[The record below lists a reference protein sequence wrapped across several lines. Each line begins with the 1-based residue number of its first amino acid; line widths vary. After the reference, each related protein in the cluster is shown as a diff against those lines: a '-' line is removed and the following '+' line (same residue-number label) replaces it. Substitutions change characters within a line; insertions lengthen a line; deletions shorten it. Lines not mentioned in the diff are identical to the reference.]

1 MAVESMDLKVDMKQR
16 LLEAL
21 KKANADY
28 AEIRFEE
35 NDGTSFA
42 YRGKELEAASTAC
55 NTGGIVRACKNG
67 GWGTCVF
74 DSLDDLEQ
82 KVADACAD
90 AALVGKEKTQLAE
103 IETPADVVAPVQMKH
118 DYRGVPFADKLAV
131 IKEYNDIIL
140 GQKGMESSSVSYSE
154 QFRKVYFASTRG
166 NYFMEERPRITL
178 ALSGVARN
186 GSQVQRAHESFSST
200 NDYDI
205 VLNHQDK
212 ALEVAQ
218 RTLDLLKAPK
228 CEGGRYTVI
237 MDPVFAGVFAHEA
250 FGHLSEADFLF
261 ENPQMRDLM
270 KIGRVMGNPD
280 LNITDDGTLATLLG
294 TQMVD
299 DEGTPMTRTHLIKDG
314 ILAGHLHSLE
324 TAAKMGEKPT
334 GNARA
339 IRRGCSPI
347 VRMTNTF
354 IEPGNQTK
362 EELFAGVDD
371 GIYACG
377 AFGGQTMME
386 MFTFSAAY
394 GYRIRKGK
402 ICELLRDIVLTGNVF
417 ETLKDIDGIAD
428 DLLLPQHGGGCGK
441 GGQAPLPVT
450 CGAPHIRIRNVVVG
464 GKA

>member
-1 MAVESMDLKVDMKQR
+1 MDLKVDMKQR

-90 AALVGKEKTQLAE
+90 AALVG
-103 IETPADVVAPVQMKH
+103 
-118 DYRGVPFADKLAV
+118 
-131 IKEYNDIIL
+131 IIL

-200 NDYDI
+200 NGYDI
-205 VLNHQDK
+205 VLNHQDT